1 MVSVVDASATY
12 TMDPVSL
19 FLMPCISDTKVSH
32 LSVSRSFAR
41 SVSLSVWEISG
52 ELCSRDD
59 DDDDGVARRRRLVR
73 PSPYKSSMIFNL
85 TLAALSLLSRPLAR
99 SRTPRD
105 RLRIIRPRG
114 EKEARVILGPGKDI
128 STAADRGHQIRTNT

>member
-1 MVSVVDASATY
+1 MTTAA
-12 TMDPVSL
+12 
-19 FLMPCISDTKVSH
+19 
-32 LSVSRSFAR
+32 
-41 SVSLSVWEISG
+41 
-52 ELCSRDD
+52 
-59 DDDDGVARRRRLVR
+59 ARRQRRLVR

-114 EKEARVILGPGKDI
+114 EKEAHVILGPGKDI
-128 STAADRGHQIRTNT
+128 STAADGGHQIRNQHLVVFYTSYRRHFSIEG